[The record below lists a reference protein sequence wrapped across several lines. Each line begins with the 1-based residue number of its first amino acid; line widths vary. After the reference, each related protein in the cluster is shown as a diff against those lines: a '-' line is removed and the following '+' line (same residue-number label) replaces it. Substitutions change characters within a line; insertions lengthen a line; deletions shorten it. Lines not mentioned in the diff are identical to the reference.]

1 MTSTQ
6 RFNPDSPSSSD
17 SGHEND
23 EDLATKIR
31 RLQTERARH
40 VRAIDDIDKVLGQV
54 QNVLTD
60 LGTSDS
66 SDGGQPR
73 RRRYQKLET
82 TGEESVLEF
91 IRAQGN
97 PTTAQVNTHWQQE
110 GRPGVANP
118 ILARLLKRKILQREN
133 DPGVRGSRYRIN
145 S

>member
-6 RFNPDSPSSSD
+6 RFNPDSPPSSD
-17 SGHEND
+17 PNQENE
-23 EDLATKIR
+23 EDLATRIR

-40 VRAIDDIDKVLGQV
+40 IRAIDEIDKVLGQV

-60 LGTSDS
+60 LGQSDS
-66 SDGGQPR
+66 AADGQPR

-97 PTTAQVNTHWQQE
+97 PTTAQVNAHWQQE

-133 DPGVRGSRYRIN
+133 DPGVRGSRYRI
-145 S
+145 SS

>member
-6 RFNPDSPSSSD
+6 RFNPDSSSS
-17 SGHEND
+17 GPGQEND

-31 RLQTERARH
+31 RLQSERARH
-40 VRAIDDIDKVLGQV
+40 VRAIDEIDKVLVQM

-60 LGTSDS
+60 LVPSDS
-66 SDGGQPR
+66 PSGDQPR

-97 PTTAQVNTHWQQE
+97 PTTAQVNAHWQQE

-118 ILARLLKRKILQREN
+118 ILARLLKRNILRREN
-133 DPGVRGSRYRIN
+133 DPRVRGSRYRIN